1 MKKNNAKAKM
11 LRGELAI
18 GGELNLGSLLSTEN
32 VADMGFDF
40 ISLDNQHVSWNEL
53 TTMQAFRNSAL
64 YGVTP
69 MTRVRTNEYST
80 IGRMLDMGALGL
92 IIPMVETSEQ
102 AQAAVDATRYPPE
115 GKRSG
120 GNFATSFHGENYF
133 EEAND
138 EIFLSIQIET
148 ALGLNNAKE
157 IMSTKGIDGCWIGP
171 FDLAESLG
179 IPFNSPEHFDAI
191 EHIINVC
198 KETNKIPGISCGP
211 PNFSTDQWIEK
222 GCLFVT
228 AGNDQM
234 WMIDGA
240 KNTIKELQRYW
251 QPNNSATPKSY

>member
-11 LRGELAI
+11 LRGE
-18 GGELNLGSLLSTEN
+18 
-32 VADMGFDF
+32 
-40 ISLDNQHVSWNEL
+40 
-53 TTMQAFRNSAL
+53 
-64 YGVTP
+64 
-69 MTRVRTNEYST
+69 
-80 IGRMLDMGALGL
+80 
-92 IIPMVETSEQ
+92 
-102 AQAAVDATRYPPE
+102 PE

-157 IMSTKGIDGCWIGP
+157 IMSTKGIDGSWIGP

-198 KETNKIPGISCGP
+198 KETNKMTTMYKYFRTFTNI
-211 PNFSTDQWIEK
+211 
-222 GCLFVT
+222 
-228 AGNDQM
+228 
-234 WMIDGA
+234 
-240 KNTIKELQRYW
+240 
-251 QPNNSATPKSY
+251 